1 MNMRNCLVLLL
12 AGGLFL
18 ATGCT
23 GGSGEVTAPKNLDRT
38 QRPKLDPNMQTQQSG
53 GADIG
58 GVKKADP
65 PPLLD

>member
-1 MNMRNCLVLLL
+1 MNMRNCLVLSLG
-12 AGGLFL
+12 ACLFL
-18 ATGCT
+18 AMGCT

-38 QRPKLDPNMQTQQSG
+38 ERQKLDPNMQSQKSG

-58 GVKKADP
+58 GVRKANP